1 MVTMENL
8 NTQIIT
14 GNHDLNKLKE
24 IRDAATKQIKRL
36 RDEKTIRIPA
46 YVPAELRESLDRAVE
61 YAFIKG
67 FIKKPTRWGLAKFAL
82 ANTITLL
89 INQKEQEDMQKAI
102 AAQYE
107 SPNIPPNEIIPTRRV
122 DFLP

>member
-1 MVTMENL
+1 MENF
-8 NTQIIT
+8 NPQTFT

-46 YVPAELRESLDRAVE
+46 YVPAELRESLDEAVK
-61 YAFIKG
+61 YAFVKG

-89 INQKEQEDMQKAI
+89 INQKVQEDEQKSVAENYGI
-102 AAQYE
+102 
-107 SPNIPPNEIIPTRRV
+107 PNIAPNEIIPHGQI
-122 DFLP
+122 DYEP